1 VSVPSNRGV
10 RKRAG
15 IDLVLA
21 SEVARRDRRGGRHPR
36 AGDLHGVHQELGD
49 VGASQQEREV
59 MAKRM

>member
-1 VSVPSNRGV
+1 V
-10 RKRAG
+10 RERAG